1 MKVRRNY
8 IQDRNKLVPKR
19 TPILLKINKNN

>member
-1 MKVRRNY
+1 MKVRRTY
-8 IQDRNKLVPKR
+8 IQDINKLKPKR